1 MSSAKPS
8 GICSIDARVVQP
20 PPRGAGAITDTYIP
34 RSMHI
39 FRAAAKKS
47 FEVFPNETIAFVR
60 GLENQTE
67 HLLWYGTCQTEDEVA
82 FFLVMAWEGCY
93 CMAFSNDDTATTSWS
108 KGWNYAKQL
117 GVPKGAARLV
127 NGKTWVRF
135 FAHGAEA
142 RYDVN
147 SNTGKVIW

>member
-1 MSSAKPS
+1 
-8 GICSIDARVVQP
+8 
-20 PPRGAGAITDTYIP
+20 
-34 RSMHI
+34 MHI